1 MTEPNI
7 NPSKR
12 LSRTREGRVVAGV
25 CAGIAAYFGIDPTLV
40 RLAFAVFTIFGG
52 AGVLIYLIA
61 WLVIPE
67 EGGDGSSIAESFV
80 SKRRSSAGGTRA
92 LRPVRLPGLAGRA
105 GASSSW

>member
-12 LSRTREGRVVAGV
+12 LYRTREGRVVAGV
-25 CAGIAAYFGIDPTLV
+25 CSGIAGYFGIDPTLV

-52 AGVLIYLIA
+52 AGILVYLIA
-61 WLVIPE
+61 WIVIPE

-80 SKRRSSAGGTRA
+80 SKRRS
-92 LRPVRLPGLAGRA
+92 
-105 GASSSW
+105 